1 MVSGAN
7 QVDDKQEPAA
17 DSLKLKLR
25 RIIFGTVSPEGKTF
39 DIVLIYVI
47 LLSVLV
53 VMLDS
58 VSWIGEAYREVFW
71 GLEWAFTAIFTVEY
85 VARLYCAKSR
95 WAYVS
100 SFYGIVDL
108 LSILPMYLSLISGDA
123 TYLLMIR
130 ILRVLRIF
138 RVLKLANY
146 LSEANVLIRAL
157 LASRQK
163 IFVFFA
169 TVLVLAMMFGSL
181 MYVVEGP
188 AHGFTSIPKSIY
200 WCIVTITTVGYGDIT
215 PQTTAGQMVA
225 GFVMLTGYSI
235 IAVPTGILTAELS
248 REIQTHRDHR
258 FCEEC
263 GKAGHEHDSKH
274 CKACGHELP
283 PPG

>member
-1 MVSGAN
+1 MAAPE
-7 QVDDKQEPAA
+7 QEHNTRNPAPE
-17 DSLKLKLR
+17 SLKLKVR
-25 RIIFGTVSPEGKTF
+25 RIIFGTASPGGKTF

-58 VSWIGEAYREVFW
+58 VSWIGAEYQRTFW
-71 GLEWAFTAIFTVEY
+71 WLEWFFTLIFTVEY
-85 VARLYCAKSR
+85 IARLYCATHR
-95 WAYVS
+95 WSYAR
-100 SFYGIVDL
+100 SFYGLVDL

-169 TVLVLAMMFGSL
+169 TVLVMAMIFGSL

-188 AHGFTSIPKSIY
+188 VHGFTSIPKSIY

-235 IAVPTGILTAELS
+235 IAVTTGILTAELS

-258 FCEEC
+258 FCEAC

-274 CKACGHELP
+274 CKSCGQELLP
-283 PPG
+283 PT

>member
-1 MVSGAN
+1 MAAPE
-7 QVDDKQEPAA
+7 QEHGSQSKAPE
-17 DSLKLKLR
+17 SLKLKLR
-25 RIIFGTVSPEGKTF
+25 RIIFGTASPGGKTF

-58 VSWIGEAYREVFW
+58 VSWIGAEYQRTFW
-71 GLEWAFTAIFTVEY
+71 WLEWFFTAIFTLEY
-85 VARLYCAKSR
+85 LTRLYCATNR
-95 WAYVS
+95 WAYAR
-100 SFYGIVDL
+100 SFYGLVDL

-169 TVLVLAMMFGSL
+169 TVLVMAMIFGSL

-188 AHGFTSIPKSIY
+188 VHGFTSIPKSIY

-258 FCEEC
+258 FCESC

-274 CKACGHELP
+274 CKACGQELLP
-283 PPG
+283 PT

>member
-1 MVSGAN
+1 MPIQDPAQGP
-7 QVDDKQEPAA
+7 QQEPEAE
-17 DSLKLKLR
+17 SLKLKLR
-25 RIIFGTVSPEGKTF
+25 RIIFGTASPAGKTF
-39 DIVLIYVI
+39 DIVLIYII

-58 VSWIGEAYREVFW
+58 VSWIGEAYKDVFW
-71 GLEWAFTAIFTVEY
+71 GLEWVFTAIFTAEY
-85 VARLYCAKSR
+85 VARLYCANSR
-95 WAYVS
+95 WAYAR

-108 LSILPMYLSLISGDA
+108 LSILPMYLSLVSGDA

-169 TVLVLAMMFGSL
+169 TVLVLAMIFGSL

-215 PQTTAGQMVA
+215 PQTTGGQMVA

-258 FCEEC
+258 FCEAC
-263 GKAGHEHDSKH
+263 GKSGHEQDAKH
-274 CKACGHELP
+274 CKACGQELLP
-283 PPG
+283 PS

>member
-1 MVSGAN
+1 MS
-7 QVDDKQEPAA
+7 EETT
-17 DSLKLKLR
+17 KLRLR
-25 RIIFGTVSPEGKTF
+25 RIIFGTETPAGKAF
-39 DIVLIYVI
+39 DVTLIYVI
-47 LLSVLV
+47 LFSVLV

-58 VSWIGEAYREVFW
+58 VSWIGERYSQVFLY
-71 GLEWAFTAIFTVEY
+71 LEWIFTLVFTVEY
-85 VARLYCAKSR
+85 GLRLYCASSR
-95 WAYVS
+95 WRYAR
-100 SFYGIVDL
+100 SFYGVVDL
-108 LSILPMYLSLISGDA
+108 FSILPMYLSLVSGDA

-169 TVLVLAMMFGSL
+169 AVLTMSMIFGSL

-200 WCIVTITTVGYGDIT
+200 WCIVTITTVGYGDIA
-215 PQTTAGQMVA
+215 PQTAAGQMVA

-248 REIQTHRDHR
+248 REIQYHRDHR
-258 FCEEC
+258 FCESC
-263 GKAGHEHDSKH
+263 GKAGHEHDAEH
-274 CKACGHELP
+274 CKSCGQVLP
-283 PPG
+283 EDAPKPGAR